1 MTFNKDVSTH
11 HDDDDDDKSHH
22 SADGNC
28 GLGYVVYCHQDG
40 S

>member
-1 MTFNKDVSTH
+1 MMFNEDVSTH
-11 HDDDDDDKSHH
+11 HDDDNNESHH